1 MQRIRGTN
9 SFILSCVTA
18 DASPNLLRWS
28 KDNSVIASDAIVST
42 TSILTDGT
50 TATYQNLITLVGE
63 TCTQSGV
70 YGCSTQDSFDG
81 LSASATLEIQGN
93 GISP

>member
-1 MQRIRGTN
+1 M
-9 SFILSCVTA
+9 TA
-18 DASPNLLRWS
+18 DTSPNLLRWS
-28 KDNSVIASDAIVST
+28 KDDSVIASNAIEST

-70 YGCSTQDSFDG
+70 YDCSVQDAFDG
-81 LSASATLEIQGN
+81 ISIAATLEVQGIGN
-93 GISP
+93 HVLVQVT